1 MTGKIVTVL
10 ERSVLAIVDPSEID
24 HIACLVRSW

>member
-10 ERSVLAIVDPSEID
+10 EMSVLAIVDPSEID
-24 HIACLVRSW
+24 HIACLV